1 MQKPAWLNDAPSF
14 MSSRTY
20 RFLRVFV
27 GVSLLLV
34 IINFY
39 ALDFRSHVQRQA
51 SETLNRDEHIKIQ
64 NKTLDAASNST
75 LGFDSIQF
83 INLPGRF
90 DRLDAATIQA
100 YLSGLDITEVPGVL
114 ADDIHE
120 AGMPPTHRNE
130 LKKGEKGCWRAHAN
144 VSDFRTTIEK
154 HCKLTSI

>member
-27 GVSLLLV
+27 GVSLILV
-34 IINFY
+34 IVNFY
-39 ALDFRSHVQRQA
+39 ALDVRSQVLQRQA
-51 SETLNRDEHIKIQ
+51 TKTLSRDENIRIQ

-83 INLPGRF
+83 VNLPGRF
-90 DRLDAATIQA
+90 DRLDAATLQA
-100 YLSGLDITEVPGVL
+100 YLSGLDITEVHGVL

-144 VSDFRTTIEK
+144 VSHPRAAIQDTAK
-154 HCKLTSI
+154 TS